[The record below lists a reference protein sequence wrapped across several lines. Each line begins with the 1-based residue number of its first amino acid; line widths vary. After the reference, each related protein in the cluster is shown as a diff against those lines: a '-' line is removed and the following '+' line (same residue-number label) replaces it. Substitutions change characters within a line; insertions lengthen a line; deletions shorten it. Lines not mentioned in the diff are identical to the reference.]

1 MADNYCIMKAQEKM
15 KEEKD
20 KKMTYGFE
28 TWHTMKFG
36 NTTATFK
43 VYPSGSFVIQTILR
57 DGKNVT
63 DSLLA
68 NRSVSGLIRFNVAN
82 NLIKY

>member
-1 MADNYCIMKAQEKM
+1 
-15 KEEKD
+15 
-20 KKMTYGFE
+20 
-28 TWHTMKFG
+28 MKFG

-43 VYPSGSFVIQTILR
+43 VYASGSFVVQTIMR

>member
-1 MADNYCIMKAQEKM
+1 MV
-15 KEEKD
+15 
-20 KKMTYGFE
+20 TYL

-43 VYPSGSFVIQTILR
+43 VYRSGSFVIQTIRR
-57 DGKNVT
+57 DGKDVT

>member
-1 MADNYCIMKAQEKM
+1 LTGRQSLIEFWKEKERKKM
-15 KEEKD
+15 KFG
-20 KKMTYGFE
+20 YE

>member
-1 MADNYCIMKAQEKM
+1 MI
-15 KEEKD
+15 
-20 KKMTYGFE
+20 TYGYE

-36 NTTATFK
+36 NNTATFK
-43 VYPSGSFVIQTILR
+43 VYPSGSFVIQTIMR

-82 NLIKY
+82 QLIKY

>member
-1 MADNYCIMKAQEKM
+1 MHFGY
-15 KEEKD
+15 
-20 KKMTYGFE
+20 E

-82 NLIKY
+82 QLIKY